1 IEWFNFKKKGDLRLS
16 TLQTI
21 EELLNRHIIPVF
33 GNMYLHDMTA
43 PVVISLLNQFSDRNA
58 VLAKMLSKINEIMN
72 YCVNSGVIKN
82 NPLSTIRKAFVIKK
96 DTPLKALPVERLSEF
111 L

>member
-1 IEWFNFKKKGDLRLS
+1 MRLS

-33 GNMYLHDMTA
+33 GNVYIHDMTA
-43 PVVISLLNQFSDRNA
+43 PVVIPLLNQFSDRNS
-58 VLAKMLSKINEIMN
+58 VLDKIISKINEIMN

-82 NPLSTIRKAFVIKK
+82 NPLSTIRNAFATKK
-96 DTPLKALPVERLSEF
+96 HTPLKALPVERLSEF
-111 L
+111 LNWWDTTSN